1 MYFFCECKADKRER
15 RAPDLRQYLV
25 CPQVRPSRA
34 RGLLRTWIDI
44 QGSRG
49 TDGRPGLGPVWSCIH
64 VQKGSTNSIKHSHTM
79 LQGTFH
85 RAACTHHDLLQEQ
98 IASMFEK
105 SAMSCAVHVQLQIQN
120 GIKFEVLCFWMHV
133 WAPSC
138 SSHWRA
144 ASSKS
149 SWVDTILFSKSPTL
163 SADKRQQQSRTCSNK
178 TFIHQVGHRVVRVV
192 VLGSFKHHA
201 SCLSV
206 LCRELYSIII

>member
-1 MYFFCECKADKRER
+1 MYIYIYIYFSEGMFMYFFCECKADKRER

-98 IASMFEK
+98 IASILK
-105 SAMSCAVHVQLQIQN
+105 SLPCHVQFMCSCRFKTGSNLRSCASECMSGLPAVPPTGEPPPPN
-120 GIKFEVLCFWMHV
+120 PPGWT
-133 WAPSC
+133 PSC
-138 SSHWRA
+138 SPNHQPWALTNGNSKAEHVQTKR
-144 ASSKS
+144 SSIRLATGWS
-149 SWVDTILFSKSPTL
+149 
-163 SADKRQQQSRTCSNK
+163 
-178 TFIHQVGHRVVRVV
+178 G
-192 VLGSFKHHA
+192 
-201 SCLSV
+201 
-206 LCRELYSIII
+206 

>member
-1 MYFFCECKADKRER
+1 MTRQHNTGTHPFCIGMYIHIYIYIYICTYIYFSEGMFMYFFCECKADKRER

-120 GIKFEVLCFWMHV
+120 GIKFEVLCF
-133 WAPSC
+133 
-138 SSHWRA
+138 
-144 ASSKS
+144 
-149 SWVDTILFSKSPTL
+149 
-163 SADKRQQQSRTCSNK
+163 
-178 TFIHQVGHRVVRVV
+178 
-192 VLGSFKHHA
+192 
-201 SCLSV
+201 
-206 LCRELYSIII
+206 